1 MKRWNGWGD
10 ESIELE
16 VNQDALQFLQERIGA
31 GTPMVDATLAQA
43 CKGITPSRLPKHSS
57 DGA

>member
-16 VNQDALQFLQERIGA
+16 VNPDALQFLQERIGA
-31 GTPMVDATLAQA
+31 GTPMVEGKERLRYRSLQ
-43 CKGITPSRLPKHSS
+43 SRYVSPPPVWR
-57 DGA
+57 